1 MFLLIEIQLTLGRL
15 CLEHDLCIY
24 MIMYTCIY
32 MMYIMYVYMIYVY
45 THREIILESFY
56 SKPNLCCYYP
66 FPIDLT
72 PIGIM
77 IGAKYIGKL

>member
-1 MFLLIEIQLTLGRL
+1 
-15 CLEHDLCIY
+15 
-24 MIMYTCIY
+24 
-32 MMYIMYVYMIYVY
+32 MYVYMIYVY